1 MSKSGSVFLRLAGRF
16 FSVGHSNNEA
26 GQFFKLLEKYNV
38 KETEGAEQPGG
49 SPQRFGALES
59 GAKLAP
65 VVVN

>member
-1 MSKSGSVFLRLAGRF
+1 MFLRLAGRF

-38 KETEGAEQPGG
+38 KETEGAEQPSETGG

-59 GAKLAP
+59 GAKLAL